1 MIDERGLLLEES
13 RQAHAARE
21 VMNRPIVQK
30 ALAGMKQAVIDKW
43 VATDAGAVEARE
55 FCFHHY
61 QAILKFEETFSE
73 ILQTGQLA
81 DAMLA
86 RTKE

>member
-1 MIDERGLLLEES
+1 MDERGMLLQES
-13 RQAHAARE
+13 VRAATARE
-21 VMNRPIVQK
+21 VMGKPIVRET
-30 ALAGMKQAVIDKW
+30 LDGMRQAVIDKW
-43 VATDAGAVEARE
+43 AATGAGEVEARE
-55 FCFHHY
+55 FLWHHY
-61 QAILKFEETFSE
+61 QAILKFEETFRE

>member
-13 RQAHAARE
+13 RKASQARE
-21 VMNRPIVQK
+21 IMGKPIVRE
-30 ALAGMKQAVIDKW
+30 ALAGMRDAVIGKW
-43 VATDAGAVEARE
+43 AATGAGEVEARE
-55 FCFHHY
+55 FLWHHY

>member
-1 MIDERGLLLEES
+1 MDERGILLEES
-13 RQAHAARE
+13 RQARAARE
-21 VMNRPIVQK
+21 VMDKPIVRK
-30 ALAGMKQAVIDKW
+30 AIADMKKAVIDKW

-61 QAILKFEETFSE
+61 QAILKFEETFQE
-73 ILQTGQLA
+73 TLQTGQLA

>member
-21 VMNRPIVQK
+21 VMNKPIVRK
-30 ALAGMKQAVIDKW
+30 ALADMKQAVIGKW
-43 VATDAGAVEARE
+43 AATGAGEVEARE
-55 FCFHHY
+55 FLWHHY
-61 QAILKFEETFSE
+61 QAILKFEETFQE
-73 ILQTGQLA
+73 TLQTGQLA